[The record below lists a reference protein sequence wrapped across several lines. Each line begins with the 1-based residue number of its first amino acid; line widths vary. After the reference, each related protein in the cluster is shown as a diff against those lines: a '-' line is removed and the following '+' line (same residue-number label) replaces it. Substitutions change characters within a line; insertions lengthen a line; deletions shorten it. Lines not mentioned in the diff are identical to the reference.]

1 MDRKRLGEG
10 GREVRMLQHWQQAA
24 LGCSLVL
31 NISALNRGGRK
42 RGGRGLL

>member
-10 GREVRMLQHWQQAA
+10 GREVGMLQHWQQA